1 MLGPA
6 PLLWLLL
13 LILLVVLAA
22 MAACMAAAVALLLLL
37 STVGLLWCSGR
48 GIIVICC
55 FTALRHCAQW
65 VLREDRKVGQWMT
78 VVGCQRRGVEGTK
91 EMEAQR
97 GARRRRNER

>member
-22 MAACMAAAVALLLLL
+22 MAACMAAAVALLL
-37 STVGLLWCSGR
+37 STVGLLWCRGR

-78 VVGCQRRGVEGTK
+78 VVGCTT
-91 EMEAQR
+91 
-97 GARRRRNER
+97 